1 MRLLCAVFS
10 AALLLSIPARAD
22 DATKKAKIEEL
33 MKASNVDQV
42 MKQVFDQ
49 MRGVASAQF
58 NKTDMSADA
67 RKAFAETQ
75 DRVMA
80 LVEERM
86 GKMKT
91 MLVQV
96 YADTYTEEEVDGILA
111 FYKSPA
117 GQAMLQK
124 MPQLMQRSMAVSQQ
138 LMSDLMPEIQ
148 KMAKEAGEK
157 AKQNDAPAPPK

>member
-1 MRLLCAVFS
+1 
-10 AALLLSIPARAD
+10 
-22 DATKKAKIEEL
+22 
-33 MKASNVDQV
+33 
-42 MKQVFDQ
+42 
-49 MRGVASAQF
+49 
-58 NKTDMSADA
+58 
-67 RKAFAETQ
+67 
-75 DRVMA
+75 
-80 LVEERM
+80 M